1 MCHYLHIVSH
11 CTLCQSYYY
20 KTGLMDSV
28 FHNLNLLKFIIQL
41 ILHIKIWLSFV
52 VKYIICGGESIFGT
66 TGVGGSHKF
75 QLNKNLSYYYVSSKL
90 ETTGIQR
97 TRHLVY

>member
-1 MCHYLHIVSH
+1 ME
-11 CTLCQSYYY
+11 
-20 KTGLMDSV
+20 SV
-28 FHNLNLLKFIIQL
+28 FQDFNLLTFATQL
-41 ILHIKIWLSFV
+41 IIHIKIWLSFV